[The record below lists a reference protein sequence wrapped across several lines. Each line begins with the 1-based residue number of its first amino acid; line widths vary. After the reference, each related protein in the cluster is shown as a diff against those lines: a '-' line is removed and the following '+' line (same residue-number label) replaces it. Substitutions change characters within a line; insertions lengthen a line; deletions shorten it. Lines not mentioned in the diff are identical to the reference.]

1 MDSNNDIGSMLSK
14 LLEDPAALSS
24 VMSIAGNLMNN
35 LPKDSFENQA
45 SPEDDVKSPDDSINI
60 QPEKADITQSQPSN
74 TTPHPDLS
82 ALSALAGLGLGNG
95 TNKKSDP
102 RCNLL
107 NSLRPYMSH
116 GRAEK
121 IDMMIKALNL
131 AELAGGFLN
140 NKKLF

>member
-1 MDSNNDIGSMLSK
+1 MENNNDIGAMLAK
-14 LLEDPAALSS
+14 LLEDPAALSR
-24 VMSIAGNLMNN
+24 VMSLAGTLMNN
-35 LPKDSFENQA
+35 IPKDSPNEAQTSAPIESYAQPPTQVNTEEVAEDVPTFASNQE
-45 SPEDDVKSPDDSINI
+45 SSS
-60 QPEKADITQSQPSN
+60 
-74 TTPHPDLS
+74 PDLS
-82 ALSALAGLGLGNG
+82 ALKALTGLSGLGG
-95 TNKKSDP
+95 KKSDP

-107 NSLRPYMSH
+107 NSLRPYMGH

>member
-1 MDSNNDIGSMLSK
+1 MENNNDIGAMLSK
-14 LLEDPAALSS
+14 LLEDPAALSR
-24 VMSIAGNLMNN
+24 VMSLAGTLMDN
-35 LPKDSFENQA
+35 LPKDAQTEAEASKPIESSAETQTQADTSEDAEAVPAFAAGQA
-45 SPEDDVKSPDDSINI
+45 SSS
-60 QPEKADITQSQPSN
+60 
-74 TTPHPDLS
+74 PDLS
-82 ALSALAGLGLGNG
+82 ALKALTGLSGMAG
-95 TNKKSDP
+95 KKSDP

-107 NSLRPYMSH
+107 TSLRPYMGH

>member
-1 MDSNNDIGSMLSK
+1 MENSNDIGAMLSK
-14 LLEDPAALSS
+14 LLEDPATLSH
-24 VMSIAGNLMNN
+24 VMSLAGTLMNN
-35 LPKDSFENQA
+35 LPQDAQAEAQA
-45 SPEDDVKSPDDSINI
+45 SKPIESSAGPPMQADTPEDTEDVPAFAAEEA
-60 QPEKADITQSQPSN
+60 PPA
-74 TTPHPDLS
+74 PDLS
-82 ALSALAGLGLGNG
+82 ALKALTGLSGMAG
-95 TNKKSDP
+95 KKSDP

-107 NSLRPYMSH
+107 NSLRPYMGH

>member
-1 MDSNNDIGSMLSK
+1 MLSK
-14 LLEDPAALSS
+14 LLEDPAALAS

-35 LPKDSFENQA
+35 LPKDSAQ
-45 SPEDDVKSPDDSINI
+45 PEEIKDSANDNVPTEPAESEKTAVPTANI
-60 QPEKADITQSQPSN
+60 QSA
-74 TTPHPDLS
+74 PDLS
-82 ALSALAGLGLGNG
+82 ALSALAGLAGGA
-95 TNKKSDP
+95 NKKSDP

-107 NSLRPYMSH
+107 NSLRPYMGH
-116 GRAEK
+116 GRDEK